1 MNRTELEI
9 KLNKDR
15 AWTLETF
22 TAMSEADLS
31 RQITTSRHNPEA
43 KWTAKDHL
51 AHLVGIEK
59 AFNQMIERHLAG
71 NGSSI
76 GLNEDGSPRSLEEI
90 MTIVHALN
98 ETWVTEHHHKTFN
111 EVVILGQ
118 AIRSETLALIASLTD
133 EQLNEKVPGVPFND
147 PTIGG
152 ILALNGDHARQH
164 YEWVKGGLAKR
175 E

>member
-98 ETWVTEHHHKTFN
+98 ETWVTE
-111 EVVILGQ
+111 
-118 AIRSETLALIASLTD
+118 
-133 EQLNEKVPGVPFND
+133 
-147 PTIGG
+147 
-152 ILALNGDHARQH
+152 
-164 YEWVKGGLAKR
+164 
-175 E
+175 